1 MAERI
6 VCIECYKL
14 RAPNWI
20 VFKNEV
26 EEAPSASRGWDED
39 DTHEASEEAS
49 KQKSG
54 DTHEDEALTA
64 WEKVLAEAAEIS
76 RGLDEDDT
84 HEASGEASK
93 QKSCD
98 THEDDAWTACEKV
111 RREAAEILSE
121 AAFQKLFE
129 KAWVGVQMEAA
140 QDGELI

>member
-1 MAERI
+1 MAERV

-20 VFKNEV
+20 AFKNEV

-39 DTHEASEEAS
+39 DTHETSE
-49 KQKSG
+49 
-54 DTHEDEALTA
+54 EALTA
-64 WEKVLAEAAEIS
+64 REKVLAEAAEIS

-84 HEASGEASK
+84 HEASGEASE

-111 RREAAEILSE
+111 LREAAEILSE
-121 AAFQKLFE
+121 AAFQKLYE
-129 KAWVGVQMEAA
+129 RAWMGVQMEAA

>member
-1 MAERI
+1 MSDVPQSSSPSLR
-6 VCIECYKL
+6 L

-84 HEASGEASK
+84 HEASGEASE
-93 QKSCD
+93 QKSCG
-98 THEDDAWTACEKV
+98 THENDAWTACEKV
-111 RREAAEILSE
+111 LR
-121 AAFQKLFE
+121 
-129 KAWVGVQMEAA
+129 
-140 QDGELI
+140 